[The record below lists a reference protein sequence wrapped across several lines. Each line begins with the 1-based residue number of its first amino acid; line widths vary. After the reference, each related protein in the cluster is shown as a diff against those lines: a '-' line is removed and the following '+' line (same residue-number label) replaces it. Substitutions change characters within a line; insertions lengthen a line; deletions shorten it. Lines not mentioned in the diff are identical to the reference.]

1 MARTVFMAIVAL
13 ATLAASGCAT
23 MTLPG
28 FPGLADLPATA
39 AAQPAPGM
47 PSVTVEFR
55 SPEVR
60 TKRMQLP
67 YTAGMT
73 VQTAMEQSR
82 ATKHFRRMTVALVRT
97 NPPHGRPHKMD
108 IEFNSA
114 KGRVHF
120 THDYALYPD
129 DRLIVTEDTSTPL
142 DDLISRIPGLGK

>member
-1 MARTVFMAIVAL
+1 MARPVFMALVAL
-13 ATLAASGCAT
+13 ATLAGGGCAT

-28 FPGLADLPATA
+28 FPGLADLPAGPE
-39 AAQPAPGM
+39 AQVAPGM

-67 YTAGMT
+67 YNAGMT
-73 VQTAMEQSR
+73 VQTALEQSR
-82 ATKHFRRMTVALVRT
+82 ATKHFRRMSVKLVRT
-97 NPPHGRPHKMD
+97 SPQPHKMD
-108 IEFNSA
+108 IKYESG

-120 THDYALYPD
+120 AHDYALYPN

-142 DDLISRIPGLGK
+142 DDLISHIPGLGK